1 MEDSILNSIKKL
13 LGITEDY
20 NQFDTDIIIHI
31 NTAFSILTQMG
42 VGSDDGFVITGSD
55 ETWTDY
61 LPIGSRLELVK
72 TYVYQRVRLMFDP
85 PSSSAVMEAMNRSIT
100 ELEWRIY
107 ITVD

>member
-1 MEDSILNSIKKL
+1 MEDSILVSIKKL

-31 NTAFSILTQMG
+31 NTAFSILTQIG
-42 VGSDDGFVITGSD
+42 VGSDDGFYITGSD
-55 ETWTDY
+55 EKWTEY
-61 LPIGSRLELVK
+61 LPQGARLELVK
-72 TYVYQRVRLMFDP
+72 TYVYQKVKLMFDP
-85 PSSSAVMEAMNRSIT
+85 PSSSAVMEAMNRSIA